1 MAHVILHYQVPH
13 REFGLGNYCKTTYEV
28 RALEHTIDPAKSFC
42 DNLDD
47 AFAIA
52 CERGADPNKNI
63 RWKVEE

>member
-1 MAHVILHYQVPH
+1 MSTIILRYQVPR
-13 REFGLGNYCKTTYEV
+13 REYGLGNHCKTTYEV
-28 RALEHTIDPAKSFC
+28 RILQHTIDPAKPFR

-63 RWKVEE
+63 RWNSTE